1 MVFIV
6 TGDGEGGPV
15 SFTCDSARAA
25 LEKARGLDHQGMRDI
40 LIDAGGQ
47 EFAPT
52 DFRRLFTGSRVV
64 DSRGETADQDESGGA
79 LS

>member
-1 MVFIV
+1 
-6 TGDGEGGPV
+6 
-15 SFTCDSARAA
+15 
-25 LEKARGLDHQGMRDI
+25 MRDI

-47 EFAPT
+47 EFAPA

-64 DSRGETADQDESGGA
+64 DLREEAADQDERGGA

>member
-6 TGDGEGGPV
+6 TGDRGSGPS

-47 EFAPT
+47 EFAPA

-64 DSRGETADQDESGGA
+64 DLREEAADQDERGGA